1 MSAFTLVTSRRS
13 RQQSRRPL
21 RVNTEHKSPAQL
33 LSQRGSRDFRRQFP
47 TNYDASGHHAGAT
60 SAVPHGAWRGT
71 FKLSNTQTFP
81 QRMKY
86 SAKQPKPIE
95 RHSTVT
101 PQKRDCA
108 YCHED
113 DHHIR
118 DCQKAA
124 AATAKKQAQ
133 KRQSKHE
140 RSTERFSRAQE
151 NLRKQVIAAQQAK
164 IMAQQPVVEEEND
177 TSDSEA
183 ESVDEI
189 QVVDNSEQ
197 IALLTQQIAEAKA
210 NLDCARWADAA
221 DIEDE
226 IEELEEHLAKLTSSI

>member
-1 MSAFTLVTSRRS
+1 MATFTLITSNRSHQHPRRT
-13 RQQSRRPL
+13 L
-21 RVNTEHKSPAQL
+21 RVDTEYKSPAQL
-33 LSQRGSRDFRRQFP
+33 LSQRGSMDFRRQFP
-47 TNYDASGHHAGAT
+47 TNYDASRNHAPTT
-60 SAVPHGAWRGT
+60 STGPQGAWRGT
-71 FKLSNTQTFP
+71 FKMSNNTNTFP

-86 SAKQPKPIE
+86 SAKKSGPIE
-95 RHSTVT
+95 RHSTVA

-108 YCHED
+108 YCHEG

-124 AATAKKQAQ
+124 VATAKKQVHNP
-133 KRQSKHE
+133 QSKHE
-140 RSTERFSRAQE
+140 RSIERFSRAE
-151 NLRKQVIAAQQAK
+151 EKLRKQVIAAQQAK

-177 TSDSEA
+177 TSDSDT

-197 IALLTQQIAEAKA
+197 IAVVTKQIAEAKA
-210 NLDCARWADAA
+210 NLHCARWADAA

-226 IEELEEHLAKLTSSI
+226 IEELEEKLATLTST

>member
-1 MSAFTLVTSRRS
+1 MSAFTIVTRRS
-13 RQQSRRPL
+13 RQQPRRPL
-21 RVNTEHKSPAQL
+21 RVNTEYKSPAQL
-33 LSQRGSRDFRRQFP
+33 LSQRGSRDFRHQFP
-47 TNYDASGHHAGAT
+47 TNYNSSGHHAAAT
-60 SAVPHGAWRGT
+60 SVAPQGAWRGT
-71 FKLSNTQTFP
+71 FKLSNNTQTFP
-81 QRMKY
+81 KRMKY
-86 SAKQPKPIE
+86 SAKQTRPIE
-95 RHSTVT
+95 RHSTVA

-124 AATAKKQAQ
+124 DATAKKQAQ

-140 RSTERFSRAQE
+140 RSTERFSRAEE

-177 TSDSEA
+177 TSDSDA
-183 ESVDEI
+183 ESIDEI

-197 IALLTQQIAEAKA
+197 IALVTQQIAEARA
-210 NLDCARWADAA
+210 NLDCARWADAC

-226 IEELEEHLAKLTSSI
+226 IEELEEQLATLTSST